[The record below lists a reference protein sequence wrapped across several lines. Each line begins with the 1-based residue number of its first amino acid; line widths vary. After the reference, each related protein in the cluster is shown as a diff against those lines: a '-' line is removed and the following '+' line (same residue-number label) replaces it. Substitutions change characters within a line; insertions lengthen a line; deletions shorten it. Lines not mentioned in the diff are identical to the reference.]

1 MLLVFKPAFIF
12 LKVGFFLNHQLFA
25 KCIIKY
31 SKKSWLKNRK
41 TYFCAIFIF
50 TQYKQSI
57 K

>member
-31 SKKSWLKNRK
+31 SKKSWLKNIK
-41 TYFCAIFIF
+41 TYFCAIFNFIII
-50 TQYKQSI
+50 KQFI
-57 K
+57 